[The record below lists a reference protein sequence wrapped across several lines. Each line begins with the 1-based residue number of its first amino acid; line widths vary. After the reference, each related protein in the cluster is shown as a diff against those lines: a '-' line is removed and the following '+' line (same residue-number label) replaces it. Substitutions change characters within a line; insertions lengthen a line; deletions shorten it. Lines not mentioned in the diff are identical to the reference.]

1 MEVPNQYKH
10 TFTKHLG
17 LCGKDG
23 HGKMVLIFTWQMTNP
38 RAHEIKDFCILRN
51 PGSVE
56 SAEAGKEVII
66 HMRNKPGRRVE
77 SPV

>member
-23 HGKMVLIFTWQMTNP
+23 HGNMVLIFTWQMTNP

-51 PGSVE
+51 
-56 SAEAGKEVII
+56 
-66 HMRNKPGRRVE
+66 
-77 SPV
+77 